1 MEKQKL
7 YKSYAEAQA
16 EADRI
21 NQKNDVSAL
30 EIIGACILGG
40 VISALVLTVYFYAK
54 GFL

>member
-16 EADRI
+16 EADKI
-21 NQKNDVSAL
+21 NKKNDVSAW

-40 VISALVLTVYFYAK
+40 AISALVLTVYFYAK
-54 GFL
+54 GF